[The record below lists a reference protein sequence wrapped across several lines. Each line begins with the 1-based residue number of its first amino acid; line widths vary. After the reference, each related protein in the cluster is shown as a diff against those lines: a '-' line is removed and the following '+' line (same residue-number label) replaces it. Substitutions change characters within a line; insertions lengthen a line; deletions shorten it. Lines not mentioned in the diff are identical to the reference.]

1 MNKVYKTPEVE
12 RQYIRIFKETAKK
25 FGRSVA
31 LETMRQLQ
39 EAEEKL
45 AADTAFTKHD
55 PDYHSQRFEYMTIQN
70 SQTLFFE
77 RLGNNIIIV
86 AVGWSGR
93 NWKERLEEMQPYID
107 RQMEKLKKLNL
118 K

>member
-1 MNKVYKTPEVE
+1 MNKIYKTPEVE
-12 RQYIRIFKETAKK
+12 RQYICIFKETAKK

-39 EAEEKL
+39 EAEDKL
-45 AADTAFTKHD
+45 SKDSAFTKHD
-55 PDYHSQRFEYMTIQN
+55 PDYYSQRFEYIKIKN

-77 RLGNNIIIV
+77 RLDNDIVIV

-107 RQMEKLKKLNL
+107 RQLEKLKRL
-118 K
+118 KQK